1 MIKRLT
7 RFVRYR
13 AKLFRRKIKQS
24 LYRLLV
30 DIHEGEIRI
39 SFFYTVCTLFFLF
52 LCVGCLFRT
61 DFQKVSSTTESV
73 FGSELTHALRYNASG
88 NRHTETNADVTLFL
102 LPDAEDGD
110 SLSSFL
116 DAPLYGF
123 YLTGKEV
130 SYLPEFY
137 TSLSE
142 SFVAGT
148 PYIGGLSFS
157 YNPKRLIYNRATD
170 ITLLTKEGS
179 YSPISEDTLYYVVG
193 TDTVFSMFSYLSER
207 TFHLMNI
214 QPKDANGT
222 PISDYS
228 CGLLR
233 GAGGVRTVADV
244 YGSYLLQTPEQQFLQ
259 DAGEIFLCNSLNTHV
274 LFSELNIA
282 GYFLV
287 GCTLLFL
294 LLAAFVRPN
303 LHRIS
308 IWFRIFLFHQKKR
321 SKISIRGRIYS
332 ALVARRRAA

>member
-1 MIKRLT
+1 MIKKLT

-13 AKLFRRKIKQS
+13 AKLFRRKLKQQ

-39 SFFYTVCTLFFLF
+39 SLFHIVCTLFFLF

-61 DFQKVSSTTESV
+61 DFKKENVTTESV
-73 FGSELTHALRYNASG
+73 LGSELTHALRHTANTRRTEAS
-88 NRHTETNADVTLFL
+88 ADVTLFL
-102 LPDAEDGD
+102 LPDTEDGD
-110 SLSSFL
+110 ALSSFL

-130 SYLPEFY
+130 SYLPEY
-137 TSLSE
+137 YASLSE

-170 ITLLTKEGS
+170 IMLLTKEGT
-179 YSPISEDTLYYVVG
+179 YSPLSEDTLYYVVG

-207 TFHLMNI
+207 TFHLISI
-214 QPKDANGT
+214 QPKDASGT

-233 GAGGVRTVADV
+233 GSDGIRTVSDV
-244 YGSYLLQTPEQQFLQ
+244 YGSYLTQNTSSTPLQSASEV
-259 DAGEIFLCNSLNTHV
+259 FLCTSINTLV
-274 LFSELNIA
+274 LYSELNIA

-287 GCTLLFL
+287 GCAVLFVT
-294 LLAAFVRPN
+294 LAAIVRPH
-303 LHRIS
+303 LHRTM
-308 IWFRIFLFHQKKR
+308 IWFRLFLFHQKKR
-321 SKISIRGRIYS
+321 GKLSIRGRIY
-332 ALVARRRAA
+332 AARTARQRAA

>member
-1 MIKRLT
+1 MIKKLT

-13 AKLFRRKIKQS
+13 AKLFRRKLKQS
-24 LYRLLV
+24 LYHLLV

-39 SFFYTVCTLFFLF
+39 SAFYIVCTLFFLF

-61 DFQKVSSTTESV
+61 DFKKETITTDSV
-73 FGSELTHALRYNASG
+73 LGSELTHALRHTANN
-88 NRHTETNADVTLFL
+88 NRRTEATADVTLFL

-110 SLSSFL
+110 ALSSFL

-137 TSLSE
+137 ASLSE

-170 ITLLTKEGS
+170 ITLLTKEGT
-179 YSPISEDTLYYVVG
+179 YSPLSEDTLYYVVG

-207 TFHLMNI
+207 TFHLMEI
-214 QPKDANGT
+214 QPKDASGS

-233 GAGGVRTVADV
+233 GADGIRTVSDV
-244 YGSYLLQTPEQQFLQ
+244 YGSYLTYETSSATLQSASEV
-259 DAGEIFLCNSLNTHV
+259 FLCNSINTLV
-274 LFSELNIA
+274 LYSQLNIA

-287 GCTLLFL
+287 GCAVLFVT
-294 LLAAFVRPN
+294 LAAVVRPH
-303 LHRIS
+303 LHRTL
-308 IWFRIFLFHQKKR
+308 IWFRLFLFHQKKR
-321 SKISIRGRIYS
+321 GKLSIRGRIYA
-332 ALVARRRAA
+332 ALTARQRAA

>member
-1 MIKRLT
+1 MIKKLT

-13 AKLFRRKIKQS
+13 TKLFRRKIKQCF
-24 LYRLLV
+24 YRLLV
-30 DIHEGEIRI
+30 NIHEGDIRF
-39 SFFYTVCTLFFLF
+39 SFFYIVCTLFFLF
-52 LCVGCLFRT
+52 LCIGCFFRT
-61 DFQKVSSTTESV
+61 DIIKETLTDDSV
-73 FGSELTHALRYNASG
+73 FGNELTHALRTTAS
-88 NRHTETNADVTLFL
+88 NSKRTETNADVTLFL
-102 LPDAEDGD
+102 LPDTEDGD
-110 SLSSFL
+110 TLSSFL

-137 TSLSE
+137 ASLSE

-157 YNPKRLIYNRATD
+157 YNPKRFIYNRATD
-170 ITLLTKEGS
+170 ITLLTKEGT
-179 YSPISEDTLYYVVG
+179 YSSLSEDTLYYVVG
-193 TDTVFSMFSYLSER
+193 TDSVFSMFSYLSQR

-233 GAGGVRTVADV
+233 GAGGPLTIADV
-244 YGSYLLQTPEQQFLQ
+244 YTSYSLQPKGNQPLPST
-259 DAGEIFLCNSLNTHV
+259 GEVNLCKSLNTKV
-274 LFSELNIA
+274 LFSDLNIA

-294 LLAAFVRPN
+294 TLAALVRPN
-303 LHRIS
+303 LRRLV
-308 IWFRIFLFHQKKR
+308 IWFRIFLFHRKK
-321 SKISIRGRIYS
+321 RGRISLRNRLYT
-332 ALVARRRAA
+332 ARVTRRRAA

>member
-1 MIKRLT
+1 MIKKLT

-13 AKLFRRKIKQS
+13 AKLFRRKIKQCI
-24 LYRLLV
+24 YRLLV
-30 DIHEGEIRI
+30 NIHEGDIRF
-39 SFFYTVCTLFFLF
+39 SFFYIVCTLFFLF
-52 LCVGCLFRT
+52 LCVGCFFRT
-61 DFQKVSSTTESV
+61 DIIKERPTADSA
-73 FGSELTHALRYNASG
+73 FGNELTRALRTTAS
-88 NRHTETNADVTLFL
+88 NSRRTETNADVTLFL
-102 LPDAEDGD
+102 LPDTEDGD

-148 PYIGGLSFS
+148 PYVGGLSFS
-157 YNPKRLIYNRATD
+157 YNPNRLIYNRAKD
-170 ITLLTKEGS
+170 ITLLTKEGT
-179 YSPISEDTLYYVVG
+179 YSPLSEDTLYYVVG
-193 TDTVFSMFSYLSER
+193 TDSVFCMFSYLSER
-207 TFHLMNI
+207 TFHLMKI

-233 GAGGVRTVADV
+233 GAGGPLTIADV
-244 YGSYLLQTPEQQFLQ
+244 YDSHSLQAKEAHALQ
-259 DAGEIFLCNSLNTHV
+259 NAGEVFLCKSLNTKV

-294 LLAAFVRPN
+294 TLAALVRPY
-303 LHRIS
+303 LRRII
-308 IWFRIFLFHQKKR
+308 IWFRIFLFHRKKR
-321 SKISIRGRIYS
+321 GHISLRSRLYTAHI
-332 ALVARRRAA
+332 ARRHAA

>member
-1 MIKRLT
+1 MIKKLT

-13 AKLFRRKIKQS
+13 TKLFRRKIKQYV
-24 LYRLLV
+24 YRLLV
-30 DIHEGEIRI
+30 NIHEGDIRF
-39 SFFYTVCTLFFLF
+39 SFFYIVCTMFVLF
-52 LCVGCLFRT
+52 LCIGCFFRT
-61 DFQKVSSTTESV
+61 DIIKETLTADSA
-73 FGSELTHALRYNASG
+73 FGNELTHALRATAS
-88 NRHTETNADVTLFL
+88 NSRRTETNADVTLFL
-102 LPDAEDGD
+102 LPNTEDGD

-137 TSLSE
+137 ASLSE

-157 YNPKRLIYNRATD
+157 YNPNRLIYNRTTD
-170 ITLLTKEGS
+170 ISLLTKEGT
-179 YSPISEDTLYYVVG
+179 YSPLSEDTLYYVIG
-193 TDTVFSMFSYLSER
+193 TDSVFSMFSYLSER
-207 TFHLMNI
+207 TFGLMNI

-233 GAGGVRTVADV
+233 GAGGPLTVADA
-244 YGSYLLQTPEQQFLQ
+244 YGSHTLQSKETATHPSVSEILL
-259 DAGEIFLCNSLNTHV
+259 CKSLNTKV

-294 LLAAFVRPN
+294 ALAALVRPN
-303 LHRIS
+303 LRRIA
-308 IWFRIFLFHQKKR
+308 IWFRIFLFHRKKR
-321 SKISIRGRIYS
+321 GHISLRNRLYTARIT
-332 ALVARRRAA
+332 RRHAA

>member
-1 MIKRLT
+1 MIKKLT

-13 AKLFRRKIKQS
+13 AKLFRRKLKQQ

-39 SFFYTVCTLFFLF
+39 SLFYLVCTVFFLF
-52 LCVGCLFRT
+52 LCIGCLFRT
-61 DFQKVSSTTESV
+61 DFQKEAITTDSV
-73 FGSELTHALRYNASG
+73 LGSELTHALR
-88 NRHTETNADVTLFL
+88 HTANNSRRGEATADVTLFL
-102 LPDAEDGD
+102 LPDTEDGD
-110 SLSSFL
+110 ALSSFL

-137 TSLSE
+137 ASLSE

-157 YNPKRLIYNRATD
+157 YNPKRMIYNRATD
-170 ITLLTKEGS
+170 ISLLTKEGT
-179 YSPISEDTLYYVVG
+179 YNPLSEDTLYYVVG

-207 TFHLMNI
+207 TFHLMDI
-214 QPKDANGT
+214 QPKDASGS

-233 GAGGVRTVADV
+233 GSGGTRTVSDV
-244 YGSYLLQTPEQQFLQ
+244 YGSYLLQ
-259 DAGEIFLCNSLNTHV
+259 DASVASAQNASEIFLCSSMNTFA

-287 GCTLLFL
+287 GCAALFVT
-294 LLAAFVRPN
+294 LAAIVRPH
-303 LHRIS
+303 LHRTI
-308 IWFRIFLFHQKKR
+308 IWFRLFLFHQKKR
-321 SKISIRGRIYS
+321 GKLSIRGRIF
-332 ALVARRRAA
+332 AARTARQRAA